1 MRESEIEKYLV
12 DQVRCMGGLALKFVS
27 PGHSGVPDRIIILPG
42 GVVGF
47 LELKAPGERPR
58 KEQSLWIKRLQ
69 EKGCPAGWA
78 DTRER
83 VDAFL
88 PLLAVQ
94 DREGDDRFLQDVLEA
109 GGLL

>member
-1 MRESEIEKYLV
+1 MRESENEKYLV
-12 DQVRCMGGLALKFVS
+12 DQVRGMGGLALKFVS
-27 PGHSGVPDRIIILPG
+27 PGHTGVPDRIIILPG

-47 LELKAPGERPR
+47 LELKAPGARPR
-58 KEQSLWIKRLQ
+58 KEQLLWIRRLQ
-69 EKGCPAGWA
+69 DKGCPAGWA

-83 VDAFL
+83 VGAFL
-88 PLLAVQ
+88 TLLAVQ

>member
-12 DQVRCMGGLALKFVS
+12 GQVRGMGGLALKFVS

-47 LELKAPGERPR
+47 LELKTPGEHPR
-58 KEQSLWIKRLQ
+58 KEQLLWIERLRD
-69 EKGCPAGWA
+69 KGCPAGWA

-88 PLLAVQ
+88 TLLEVQ
-94 DREGDDRFLQDVLEA
+94 NEDANEFLKDILEA

>member
-12 DQVRCMGGLALKFVS
+12 DQVRDMGGLALKFMS

-58 KEQSLWIKRLQ
+58 KEQLLWIKRLQ
-69 EKGCPAGWA
+69 DKGCPAWWA

-83 VDAFL
+83 VDEFL
-88 PLLAVQ
+88 TLLEVQ
-94 DREGDDRFLQDVLEA
+94 NEDANELLKDILEA

>member
-12 DQVRCMGGLALKFVS
+12 SQVRGMGGLALKFVS
-27 PGHSGVPDRIIILPG
+27 PGHAGVPDRIIILPG

-58 KEQSLWIKRLQ
+58 KEQFLWIKRLQ
-69 EKGCPAGWA
+69 DKGCPAGWA
-78 DTRER
+78 DTREL

-88 PLLAVQ
+88 TLLEVQ
-94 DREGDDRFLQDVLEA
+94 NHEDDEFLKDILEA